1 MNFAKIDF
9 LYTVQ
14 RTGET
19 VETTFDTPDGLGP
32 DADPSPAGALQRR
45 LRRGFALG

>member
-1 MNFAKIDF
+1 MSINFVKIDF

-19 VETTFDTPDGLGP
+19 VESSFDPR
-32 DADPSPAGALQRR
+32 A
-45 LRRGFALG
+45 F